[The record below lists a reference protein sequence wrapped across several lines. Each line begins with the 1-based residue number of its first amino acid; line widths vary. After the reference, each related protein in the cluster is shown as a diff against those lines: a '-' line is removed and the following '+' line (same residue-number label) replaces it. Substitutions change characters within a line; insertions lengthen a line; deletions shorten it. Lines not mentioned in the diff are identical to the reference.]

1 MTVKRIICEPTFSSV
16 VEDRLLYYYLAK
28 EDNDALVIVG
38 DENKANVVDFIKKKM
53 PEKKIFFDNQE
64 IILTEKNIKNRS
76 IDMVSAYLK
85 LKLAQR
91 FHVNSRSLSATFIL
105 LEKLSSITKKSLF
118 DSLVSLRTTD
128 SLELKKKLAV
138 LQFDDSKQDRYLHS
152 FVQSSIQNFN
162 FFQQIIEFL
171 YIVHKDKEQIK
182 TYFPLQP
189 QKANNILIMTLSS
202 ETIPM
207 YKQVLLHLILN
218 MKMPCY
224 LSKEASYYLLR
235 SYRESIKA
243 MITMEITSN
252 KISDGLYTSNQVQEV
267 DISLVSYDVGSLI
280 SFATNNC
287 SSASVLQLS
296 KKMLMKWIDALSFR
310 RMKQKYFSITR
321 NSLNLIEVSNSTLK
335 KIREE
340 DLIKAIEELNQ
351 TSNAQM
357 VKDKN
362 SKRTKVKYALQSPQ
376 ISDTRLDQFG
386 FPTDSDDWY

>member
-16 VEDRLLYYYLAK
+16 VEDRLLYYYLTK

-38 DENKANVVDFIKKKM
+38 DENKASVVDFIKKKM
-53 PEKKIFFDNQE
+53 PEKKIFFDTQE

-76 IDMVSAYLK
+76 IDMISAYLK
-85 LKLAQR
+85 LKLAQK

-118 DSLVSLRTTD
+118 DSLVSLRTSD

-243 MITMEITSN
+243 MITMEITRN

-267 DISLVSYDVGSLI
+267 DVSLVSYNVDSLI

-296 KKMLMKWIDALSFR
+296 KEMLMKWIDALSFR

-321 NSLNLIEVSNSTLK
+321 NSLNLIEVNNSTLK

-351 TSNAQM
+351 TSYAQM
-357 VKDKN
+357 VKEAN
-362 SKRTKVKYALQSPQ
+362 SKRTKVKNVLQSPQ

>member
-321 NSLNLIEVSNSTLK
+321 NSLNLIEVNNSTLK